1 MLIEV
6 LVLFCVALV
15 CLILGMLIRSGNTD
29 LIHEYHR
36 KNVTDFKGYAREMGK
51 CIMGLSAIN
60 LISGL
65 IVLIFKTRE
74 AVIASIIF
82 YIIAFIIFF
91 ICVYR
96 VQKKYNGSF
105 FS

>member
-1 MLIEV
+1 MLYSLIM
-6 LVLFCVALV
+6 FCVALV
-15 CLILGMLIRSGNTD
+15 CLILGMLICSGHTD

-36 KNVTDFKGYAREMGK
+36 KNVKDFEGYSREMGK
-51 CIMGLSAIN
+51 CIMGLSAIHMV
-60 LISGL
+60 SGL
-65 IVLIFKTRE
+65 IVLMWKSKE
-74 AVIASIIF
+74 AIIVSVIF

-91 ICVYR
+91 ICVYK